1 MNLSCKTVH
10 ESMVAVRLPH
20 LPVGILEEFCES
32 DLVRRGRYDIF
43 GRGGGGVTFL
53 DGIKVLLILGL
64 CDQKV
69 GHEQYSIALCSA
81 LA

>member
-10 ESMVAVRLPH
+10 ESMVAVGLLH

-32 DLVRRGRYDIF
+32 DLVRRRCYDIF
-43 GRGGGGVTFL
+43 GRDGGGVTFL

-64 CDQKV
+64 CDQKI
-69 GHEQYSIALCSA
+69 GLAQYNIALCSA